1 MKKKMLVIFCC
12 FCFLLLKLSGNI
24 VQAEKGEDEPT
35 NLYARSAVLMDA
47 DSGRILFGKDERR
60 KLPMASTTKIMTCIL
75 VLEQMQEDQNHM
87 AIVIDEY
94 GQTAGIVTMEDILEE
109 IFGNIQDEYDQEE
122 EQISRQPDGTYLVNG
137 MAELQDLELILG
149 ISFQN
154 EDEFDTLNGFL
165 IDRLDHIP
173 SEEEGCIVAYEGYHF
188 HIQSVEDNT
197 IQTVRIHKLNREN

>member
-75 VLEQMQEDQNHM
+75 VLEQMRK
-87 AIVIDEY
+87 
-94 GQTAGIVTMEDILEE
+94 T
-109 IFGNIQDEYDQEE
+109 
-122 EQISRQPDGTYLVNG
+122 RR
-137 MAELQDLELILG
+137 
-149 ISFQN
+149 
-154 EDEFDTLNGFL
+154 
-165 IDRLDHIP
+165 RL
-173 SEEEGCIVAYEGYHF
+173 C
-188 HIQSVEDNT
+188 
-197 IQTVRIHKLNREN
+197 RIMRCASPRCAWE

>member
-75 VLEQMQEDQNHM
+75 AVSYTHLDVYKRQALHHFLLTVVQPEQSNVRPSKVLLH
-87 AIVIDEY
+87 
-94 GQTAGIVTMEDILEE
+94 L
-109 IFGNIQDEYDQEE
+109 
-122 EQISRQPDGTYLVNG
+122 L
-137 MAELQDLELILG
+137 
-149 ISFQN
+149 
-154 EDEFDTLNGFL
+154 
-165 IDRLDHIP
+165 
-173 SEEEGCIVAYEGYHF
+173 
-188 HIQSVEDNT
+188 
-197 IQTVRIHKLNREN
+197 